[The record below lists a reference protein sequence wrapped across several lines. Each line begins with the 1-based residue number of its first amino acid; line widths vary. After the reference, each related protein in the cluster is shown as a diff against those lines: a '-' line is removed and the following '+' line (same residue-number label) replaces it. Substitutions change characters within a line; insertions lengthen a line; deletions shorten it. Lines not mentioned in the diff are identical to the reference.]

1 MERVAA
7 NWGRTDVD
15 WMMTASPLIEV
26 EIPGL
31 AEPQLTPSGTGGA
44 Q

>member
-15 WMMTASPLIEV
+15 RMMTSSPLIEV

-31 AEPQLTPSGTGGA
+31 N
-44 Q
+44 